1 VAVVAAGAG
10 HCGWRRGQQRGSVA
24 VAVATVGAVAQGQVV
39 MVSGGRDVMCG
50 GWSSLPPKLGG
61 SKKIQQTDLG
71 NRGQRF
77 VTKNKKRICEYKIN
91 RKRADQQTDN

>member
-1 VAVVAAGAG
+1 MAAVAGGAG
-10 HCGWRRGQQRGSVA
+10 CRGWRRQQQRGSVA
-24 VAVATVGAVAQGQVV
+24 IPVATVVAGAQGQVV

-71 NRGQRF
+71 NWGQRF
-77 VTKNKKRICEYKIN
+77 VTKNKKQICEYKKN
-91 RKRADQQTDN
+91 RKQADQQTD